1 VSDDVRALR
10 IPAKRGSGA
19 PARGADARRGATR
32 SESGQIRD
40 ANLIERY
47 KRLAIPVR
55 RALNLTDRVAFA
67 SALEAVRSL
76 PQGDQSAGF
85 VGFAD
90 AERAWSALQA
100 ELDST
105 VTFGG
110 TKVARRRILAGF
122 LDAAAFYDQL
132 DRDRAYN
139 AFIEE
144 WGTAAEG
151 LGGQLTEDA
160 ARVIVMLDTI
170 AAAVLGEPEILPPPE
185 RPRRPCLIRALLKRI
200 WALPAAVTARQS
212 VFPCRTYR
220 PCRGIFKALRK
231 PELLKDQTYMA
242 YGLHGVRFHHVERVV
257 PCRGI
262 FKKLF
267 ENLSSLKDQIYM
279 ALHGLHGETRG
290 GLYPLKM
297 FLTTNQTFAGRSP
310 RRRMYHGNQYSP

>member
-1 VSDDVRALR
+1 MTSEALR
-10 IPAKRGSGA
+10 AF
-19 PARGADARRGATR
+19 RRNAVQVRLGLAGLTHAEGR
-32 SESGQIRD
+32 LEVNRGQIRD

-55 RALNLTDRVAFA
+55 RALNPTDRVAFA
-67 SALEAVRSL
+67 SALEAVRALMPEANTGELS
-76 PQGDQSAGF
+76 G
-85 VGFAD
+85 
-90 AERAWSALQA
+90 AERSWSALQA

-110 TKVARRRILAGF
+110 SKVARRRILAGF

-185 RPRRPCLIRALLKRI
+185 KTPPPPPDPKEPLLKRI
-200 WALPAAVTARQS
+200 WALL
-212 VFPCRTYR
+212 R
-220 PCRGIFKALRK
+220 PE
-231 PELLKDQTYMA
+231 P
-242 YGLHGVRFHHVERVV
+242 
-257 PCRGI
+257 
-262 FKKLF
+262 
-267 ENLSSLKDQIYM
+267 
-279 ALHGLHGETRG
+279 
-290 GLYPLKM
+290 
-297 FLTTNQTFAGRSP
+297 
-310 RRRMYHGNQYSP
+310 